1 MLDLVTRPLRTLIL
15 AVTVSVVAGL
25 VMGWLWARPREHV
38 ALPGPESTPA
48 VVVAAYIAA
57 LNARDFDTS
66 NALVD
71 GGGLPT
77 YSRLD
82 RAPTYDELRILEV
95 AGGDGQPAG
104 REEAYVRVTF
114 VYDGN
119 GDFSL
124 EDGPTDWGYVVR
136 RATPY
141 EPWRVVDS
149 GVS

>member
-1 MLDLVTRPLRTLIL
+1 MLASVTRTLRSLTLVV
-15 AVTVSVVAGL
+15 AVSVVAGL
-25 VMGWLWARPREHV
+25 TTGWLWARPSDQV
-38 ALPGPESTPA
+38 SLPGPEATPA
-48 VVVAAYIAA
+48 QVVEAYIAA

-82 RAPTYDELRILEV
+82 RAPTYDDLRIVEV
-95 AGGDGQPAG
+95 VGGEG

-124 EDGPTDWGYVVR
+124 ADGPTDWGYVVR

-141 EPWRVVDS
+141 EAWRVVDA

>member
-1 MLDLVTRPLRTLIL
+1 MTRPLRALFL
-15 AVTVSVVAGL
+15 LVTVSVVAGL
-25 VMGWLWARPREHV
+25 TGGWLWARPHEQV
-38 ALPGPESTPA
+38 ALPGPEATPA
-48 VVVAAYIAA
+48 EVVEAYVAA

-82 RAPTYDELRILEV
+82 RAPTYADLRIVEV
-95 AGGDGQPAG
+95 IGGEG
-104 REEAYVRVTF
+104 REEAHVRVTF

-119 GDFSL
+119 GDVSL
-124 EDGPTDWGYVVR
+124 DDGPTDWGYVLR

-141 EPWRVVDS
+141 EQWRVVDS
-149 GVS
+149 GVA

>member
-1 MLDLVTRPLRTLIL
+1 MLDPVTRTLRALFL
-15 AVTVSVVAGL
+15 VVAVSIVAGM
-25 VMGWLWARPREHV
+25 VAGWLWARPREHV
-38 ALPGPESTPA
+38 ALPGPASTPA
-48 VVVAAYIAA
+48 EVVEAYIAA
-57 LNARDFDTS
+57 LNARDFATS

-82 RAPTYDELRILEV
+82 RAPTYHDLRILEV
-95 AGGDGQPAG
+95 GRGDGG

-141 EPWRVVDS
+141 EPWRIVDS